1 MTPQETQPEGTKLIN
16 DQFVGRATGDSVNTI
31 RSGRRYSRFVALM
44 RITLPLTA
52 GAIIALVV
60 AWPQLS
66 DKPKSYRLGFS
77 NVNMKDSGGQQ
88 IIKPRF
94 SSTDSKQ
101 QPFNL
106 TADRAFRQKGNPN
119 LVDLISPKG
128 DLTSKTGSWMALSAK
143 FGVYNR
149 NLEVLNLKDSV
160 NLFHD
165 SGYDLRTNIARI
177 NLAAGTAEGNVPIS
191 GHGPGGKVQAEGFRI
206 LKNGRTMVFTGKSRM
221 VFYSR
226 PKQQKRL
233 KAK

>member
-1 MTPQETQPEGTKLIN
+1 
-16 DQFVGRATGDSVNTI
+16 
-31 RSGRRYSRFVALM
+31 
-44 RITLPLTA
+44 
-52 GAIIALVV
+52 
-60 AWPQLS
+60 
-66 DKPKSYRLGFS
+66 
-77 NVNMKDSGGQQ
+77 MKDFGGQQ

-101 QPFNL
+101 QPFKL

-128 DLTSKTGSWMALSAK
+128 DLTSKTGSWIALSAK
-143 FGVYNR
+143 FGVYDK
-149 NLEVLNLKDSV
+149 NLEILNLKDSV

-165 SGYDLRTNIARI
+165 SGYDLRTNIAKI
-177 NLAAGTAEGNVPIS
+177 NLGAGTAEGNVPIS

-206 LKNGRTMVFTGKSRM
+206 LKHGRTIVFTGKSRM

-226 PKQQKRL
+226 PKQQKRR